1 VSTLH
6 PAEPSAEQLARFTR
20 ELKDFVAEQQDGI
33 YLRALREA
41 PLAHSLR
48 AGELDMRWG
57 KATVVAD
64 DPDKLVSDR
73 SATRYHLSSALQ
85 PLFADIQRELL
96 IFSPYFVP
104 GREGTAFLVD
114 LANRGVRVSILT
126 NSLASTDVAVVHA
139 GYAKYRKQLLRAG
152 IELFEMKPN
161 HDADGHKDKDQRM
174 ITGSSRASL
183 HAKSFVLDRDTV
195 FIGSLNLDPRSFVEN
210 SEIGVLLEDPAT
222 AAELSDWF
230 DHNVPLQAY
239 RLVLETA
246 PDGRETIRWIDDQG
260 ENATVFDRDPE
271 SSWVQRLLVG
281 LASLLPIESQL

>member
-1 VSTLH
+1 
-6 PAEPSAEQLARFTR
+6 
-20 ELKDFVAEQQDGI
+20 
-33 YLRALREA
+33 
-41 PLAHSLR
+41 
-48 AGELDMRWG
+48 MRWG

-85 PLFADIQRELL
+85 PLFADIQYELF

-104 GREGTAFLVD
+104 GPEGTAFLVD

-152 IELFEMKPN
+152 IALFEMKPRP
-161 HDADGHKDKDQRM
+161 DTDGDEDKKQRM

-210 SEIGVLLEDPAT
+210 SEIGVLIEDPAT
-222 AAELSDWF
+222 GAELSDWF
-230 DHNVPLQAY
+230 DQNVPLQAY
-239 RLVLETA
+239 RLVLQTGPE
-246 PDGRETIRWIDDQG
+246 GREHIRWVDGPG
-260 ENATVFDRDPE
+260 EDAEVFDRDPE
-271 SSWVQRLLVG
+271 SSWAQRLLVG